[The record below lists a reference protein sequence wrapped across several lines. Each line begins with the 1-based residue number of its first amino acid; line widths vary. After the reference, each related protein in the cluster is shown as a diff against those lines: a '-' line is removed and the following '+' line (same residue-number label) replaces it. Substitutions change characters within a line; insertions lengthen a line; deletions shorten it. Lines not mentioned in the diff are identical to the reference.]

1 MSCQRLL
8 GSALSCAL
16 ILLSGCDDE
25 SSPAATGGAAVAPAA
40 ALQPQP
46 NYVVGRVTMADGKPL
61 TGEVKDITI
70 RITGIGAAAEN
81 ISYTPAVKPD
91 GTYKQKVS
99 NGQFRS
105 SGGEVTVLYNGA
117 TEFRL
122 PLEPVG
128 SNWNKSQDAADGIVQ
143 DYVWKPTGPTPYG
156 TSQGLDKRNGT
167 HWYGMSVGMS
177 FQGFRSDK
185 NVPAVL
191 LPEGTTLVFTCKP
204 TSKAIDGSQP
214 GTKTIE
220 MPFNP
225 KDITYNDD
233 IADLPPADWE
243 ITGIAKLPDGATKP
257 LIFQGKGDYPNYKPV
272 LKAPLEK
279 DNSSSG
285 GYFKQLAGF
294 GYD

>member
-1 MSCQRLL
+1 MRSRFPICFVAVCAALSLL
-8 GSALSCAL
+8 GCGDDTPSSSAG
-16 ILLSGCDDE
+16 SG
-25 SSPAATGGAAVAPAA
+25 SAPAA
-40 ALQPQP
+40 QSAQA
-46 NYVVGRVTMADGKPL
+46 NYVVGKVTMADGKPL
-61 TGEVKDITI
+61 SGDVKDIRI
-70 RITGIGAAAEN
+70 LITGIGTAAEN
-81 ISYTPAVKPD
+81 ITFTPVVKPD

-105 SGGEVTVLYNGA
+105 SGGTITVVYNG
-117 TEFRL
+117 TTQFQL

-156 TSQGLDKRNGT
+156 LSEGLSKRNHT
-167 HWYGMSVGMS
+167 HWYGMSVGMV

-185 NVPAVL
+185 NTTAVL
-191 LPEGTTLVFTCKP
+191 FPEGTKLVFTCKP
-204 TSKAIDGSQP
+204 TSKAIDGTQP
-214 GTKTIE
+214 ETRTIE

-233 IADLPPADWE
+233 ISDLPPADWE
-243 ITGIAKLPDGATKP
+243 ITGIAKLPDGTTKP

-279 DNSSSG
+279 DGSMSG